1 MKKIDVHMHLSLN
14 QTMTVLNGEKLASVE
29 EMLPIMDKYG
39 IEKSIL
45 MSSGEKDVLMNN
57 EDIRTI
63 CKKYPERFAY
73 LAMFDLDDLSNLEER
88 IVKEMELGA
97 KGVGEFTTNV
107 AFDDPKM
114 LELLAILEKH
124 NLPLLFHMTPELGNF
139 YGVYDELGMPKLEYI
154 LRKFPNLKVVAH
166 SQPFWYEMTEHES
179 STADERNIYPV
190 GRIEKEGRVQ
200 ELFRK
205 YPNLYGDL
213 SANSGGNAIMRDVE
227 YGYKFL
233 EEFKDKLLFGTDL
246 YCVDQ
251 YFPLGDFLDE
261 AVASNKIN
269 QDTYEK
275 ITRANAKRIFGLDS

>member
-1 MKKIDVHMHLSLN
+1 MKKIDVHMHISLN
-14 QTMTVLNGEKLASVE
+14 QTRTVLNGAMLASVE

-57 EDIRTI
+57 EEIRTI
-63 CKKYPERFAY
+63 CKKYPKRFAY
-73 LAMFDLDDLSNLEER
+73 LAMFDLEDLESLEER
-88 IVKEMELGA
+88 ILKEMKLGA

-107 AFDDPKM
+107 AFDDPRM
-114 LELLAILEKH
+114 LELLEILEKH

-139 YGVYDELGMPKLEYI
+139 YGVYDEAGMPKLEYI
-154 LRKFPNLKVVAH
+154 LGKFPNLKVVAH

-179 STADERNIYPV
+179 STADERNAYPV
-190 GRIEKEGRVQ
+190 GLIEKEGRVQ

-213 SANSGGNAIMRDVE
+213 SANSGGNAIMRDAE

-233 EEFKDKLLFGTDL
+233 EEFKNKLMYGTDL
-246 YCVDQ
+246 YCVEQ
-251 YFPLGDFLDE
+251 YFPLGDFLEE
-261 AVASNKIN
+261 ALASNKIS
-269 QDTYEK
+269 QDAYDK
-275 ITRANAKRIFGLDS
+275 ITRENAKTVFGLAN